1 MNIYEFVNNL
11 FLLYPNS
18 YNKDNAD
25 LKKQRYIKT
34 LNNPKTNFNKLLD
47 YISNNHKSEFM
58 PTEAQLKEWSQY
70 CRYTENASQWIS
82 PTVYNPIYE
91 REYKGDCFPKGT
103 TEEQILKFYKN
114 KSPDTAGWE
123 ILEIKEGI

>member
-1 MNIYEFVNNL
+1 MSIYEFVNNL

-18 YNKDNAD
+18 YNKENAD

-47 YISNNHKSEFM
+47 YISDNHKSEFM
-58 PTEAQLKEWSQY
+58 PTEAQLKEWSRHCY
-70 CRYTENASQWIS
+70 YAGSADKWLS
-82 PTVYNPIYE
+82 VTVYNPIYK
-91 REYKGDCFPKGT
+91 YIVNDCFQAGMSKD
-103 TEEQILKFYKN
+103 EILNSYKKKF
-114 KSPDTAGWE
+114 PDTTGWE